1 METDRILFAY
11 NWRFALTED
20 ESALLPAY
28 DDAAW
33 QSVTLPHDWQIDR
46 PRSEDAPGK
55 GAQGFY
61 PREQVGVY
69 RLRFAADSVWR
80 GKQVRILF
88 DAVQRF
94 SEVWLNGQKVDGHAS
109 GYIPFLIDI
118 SAALDFSGENLL
130 AVKVD
135 NRTAAGEYAASG
147 DRWYSGAGIIRDV
160 WLLVDEPTHL
170 THDGL
175 RITSAPVHKGP
186 SGDVP
191 DVAGICCDEAKCI
204 VTCEAEGDFIGK
216 TAVLTVASPDGS
228 VIFSEEKPAECL
240 VCWEFILHKPR
251 LWSPE
256 TPFLYRA
263 KVQLGNDALESA
275 FGVRS
280 AVFDAEDGF
289 LLNGVKTKL
298 WGVNLHHDGGAVGAA
313 VPPEIW
319 GRRLKALKQ
328 MGVNTIRCAHHPM
341 PEYFYHLLDE
351 MGFLCIDELIDKWEG
366 CGMYFDRTWHE
377 RHDDLASMIRRDAN
391 HPSIIL
397 WSVGNEISY
406 QFSEKFY
413 VCLRELVDATRT
425 LDPTRAVTCVL
436 ISCVL
441 KDYNDITPM
450 GVKLAALKRYADM
463 VDVFCSNYMEHYYEK
478 MREYGIRKPIIGTEV
493 QMFYRKDEQALNN
506 VQFTRENPYTIVKK
520 YDWVCGSILWAGVDY
535 LGESTMWPQRGWT
548 GDPLDSTGDWKLR
561 AWYVASHFK
570 TEPLLK
576 ICVYDESEPWD
587 GVRGAWGFPQMRS
600 HWKFPHFE
608 KIYHVAVITNCDKV
622 LLFQNS
628 QTVRY
633 GFRRNDD
640 DGMVHFYLPYIP
652 GVLRAEGYIGQL
664 KVAEDILYSDHEAE
678 NLIVTVDRDTLPAD
692 GRSVAMIDIVINDR
706 HGRRFMLEE
715 KRVTVRSEG
724 VPVEIRMD
732 NGNAWDTE
740 PFLRTACSTFNGH
753 ILIIVKAGKTPGE
766 VKLTLEAEGDE
777 REIRLQLQHP
787 ALRDNPAF

>member
-1 METDRILFAY
+1 MELDRILFTRS
-11 NWRFALTED
+11 WRFDLTED
-20 ESALLPAY
+20 EAALLPAY
-28 DDAAW
+28 DDTAW
-33 QSVTLPHDWQIDR
+33 QVVTLPHDWQIDL
-46 PRSEDAPGK
+46 PRAKDAPG
-55 GAQGFY
+55 GAAQGFY

-69 RLRFAADSVWR
+69 RLHFTADPAWQ
-80 GKQVRILF
+80 GKTVRLLF

-94 SEVWLNGQKVDGHAS
+94 SEVWLNGKQVGGHAA
-109 GYIPFLIDI
+109 GYVPFMVDI

-135 NRTAAGEYAASG
+135 NRTVPGEYAASG

-160 WLLVDEPTHL
+160 WLLVDEATNL

-175 RITSAPVHKGP
+175 RIVASPVHKGP

-191 DVAGICCDEAKCI
+191 DVAGIRCDEARCV
-204 VTCEAEGDFIGK
+204 VTCEITGDCAGK
-216 TAVLTVASPDGS
+216 TALLTITAPDGS
-228 VIFSEEKPAECL
+228 VILTEEKPAEAL
-240 VCWEFILHKPR
+240 TRWAFSIRKPR
-251 LWSPE
+251 LWSPD

-263 KVQLGNDALESA
+263 KVTLDNSDALESP

-280 AVFDAEDGF
+280 AVFDTEDGF

-313 VPPEIW
+313 VPREIW
-319 GRRLKALKQ
+319 VRRLKALKQ

-351 MGFLCIDELIDKWEG
+351 MGFLCVDELCDKWEG

-377 RHDDLASMIRRDAN
+377 RHEDLSAMIRRDAN

-397 WSVGNEISY
+397 WSVGNEVSH

-413 VCLRELVDATRT
+413 ACLKELADATRL

-441 KDYNDITPM
+441 KDYNDVTPM
-450 GVKLAALKRYADM
+450 GVKLAALKRYADL
-463 VDVFCSNYMEHYYEK
+463 VDVFCGNYMEHYYEK

-493 QMFYRKDEQALNN
+493 QMFYRKDEQAMNN
-506 VQFTRENPYTIVKK
+506 VQLTRENCFTIVKK

-548 GDPLDSTGDWKLR
+548 GNPLDSTGDWKLR
-561 AWYVASHFK
+561 AWYCASHFK
-570 TEPLLK
+570 HEPVLK

-587 GVRGAWGFPQMRS
+587 GARGMWGFPQMRS
-600 HWKFPHFE
+600 HWKYTHFE
-608 KIYHVAVITNCDKV
+608 KMFHVAVMTNCDKV
-622 LLFQNS
+622 LLYQNS

-633 GFRRNDD
+633 GFRRDDD

-652 GVLRAEGYIGQL
+652 GVLRAEGYIGHM
-664 KVAEDILYSDHEAE
+664 KVAEDILFSDHEADH
-678 NLIVTVDRDTLPAD
+678 ITVTTDRNTLPAD
-692 GRSVAMIDIVINDR
+692 GRSVAMIDLVIDDK
-706 HGRRFMLEE
+706 HGRRFMLED
-715 KRVTVRSEG
+715 RNVTVRAEG
-724 VPVEIRMD
+724 ASAEIRMD
-732 NGNAWDTE
+732 NGNAWDE
-740 PFLRTACSTFNGH
+740 APFLRTACPTFNGH
-753 ILIIVKAGKTPGE
+753 LLVLVKAGCTPGE
-766 VKLTLEAEGDE
+766 VKLALDVEGLGKREVSLVLE
-777 REIRLQLQHP
+777 
-787 ALRDNPAF
+787 